1 MLNRVLMVI
10 ALAPPLFIG
19 GCAYTANYNPAYL
32 AAARRPVTQTFD
44 GKALILTS
52 VQDDKYVFTGSPTS
66 FTGGGTSLTIPIG
79 QILKE
84 SAVAAFV
91 DTFKDGAEA
100 KNLDIGSPIGVGESS
115 KYVAI
120 VTPKLVSY
128 SYEYNQAKNLGFAI
142 TPTAVVVS
150 DIRIVDQQGNTR
162 FQKQYES
169 GPVEGSAYMINMS
182 PHEEISKVTHQ
193 AFYEIFSRAASDVG
207 RETAATRSSPVS
219 Q

>member
-1 MLNRVLMVI
+1 MMNRALI
-10 ALAPPLFIG
+10 AVMLAPMCFIG
-19 GCAYTANYNPAYL
+19 GCAYTASYNPAYL
-32 AAARRPVTQTFD
+32 AAARRPVTQPFD

-52 VQDDKYVFTGSPTS
+52 AQDDKYVYTGNPTS
-66 FTGGGTSLTIPIG
+66 LTGGATSLTIPVG

-84 SAVAAFV
+84 SAVAAFI
-91 DTFKDGAEA
+91 DIFKDGADA
-100 KNLDIGSPIGVGESS
+100 KNLEIGSSLTSTDSG
-115 KYVAI
+115 KYIAI

-142 TPTAVVVS
+142 TPTAVVVA
-150 DIRIVDQQGNTR
+150 DVRIIDQDGNAR
-162 FQKQYES
+162 FQKRYES

-193 AFYEIFSRAASDVG
+193 AFYEIFSRAANDVG
-207 RETAATRSSPVS
+207 RETATAKFNTGS